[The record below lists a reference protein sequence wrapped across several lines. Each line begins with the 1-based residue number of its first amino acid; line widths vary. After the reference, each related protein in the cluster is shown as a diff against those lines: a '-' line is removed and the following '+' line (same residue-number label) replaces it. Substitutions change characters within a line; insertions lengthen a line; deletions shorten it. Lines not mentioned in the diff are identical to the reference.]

1 MTLPFF
7 RGYKGLSR
15 QLRAEEAGYVDEC
28 GRGIRDS
35 RSKAIT
41 TAIAVV
47 VILFRASPLVV
58 RYIGPLII
66 G

>member
-1 MTLPFF
+1 MTLPFS
-7 RGYKGLSR
+7 RGYKELSR
-15 QLRAEEAGYVDEC
+15 QLRAEEAECVDEW
-28 GRGIRDS
+28 GRGTRA
-35 RSKAIT
+35 RRFEAIT

-47 VILFRASPLVV
+47 VILFRASSRVV